1 MVPQTAITMDRWLLT
16 FFLGALLSL
25 FLPIVPEISYVIFLT
40 VLALTCLL
48 IKFSRQFVA
57 FILGCIWM
65 LFNGANY
72 NQALNNNSITSEQ
85 LYQKSV
91 IVTGEID
98 NLIVPNLSTTRI
110 NMNVDAVNHM
120 PLTKKIKVRLS
131 WQSAPKNLQQ
141 GQRWLLAVKL
151 KPAHGLS
158 NQGGF
163 SYQTW
168 LRQHQIVA
176 SGYVKKQQTQLISE
190 HISLRQRGF
199 DHIFNR
205 VKDKNDYPLYLALTF
220 GVRDSLTKDDWQ
232 ILALTGTQHLLAI
245 SGLHIGLIAG
255 ASYYLLFFLLRM
267 LPAQYFSSRW
277 QLLLSQ
283 HNLHYLAI
291 IFSVLCAFFYS
302 YLAGFSPPTTRAL
315 IMLGLFWL
323 SKSLRIKLSKTRL
336 VLLTLFFILLLQPMS
351 ILGAGFW
358 LSFYAVIIIFFMHW
372 AWQHIF
378 ERFARWQK
386 YLASLL
392 LIQLGLTVFILPV
405 AALLQNQLPSAAI
418 FANIFAVP
426 FMSLVV
432 LPLVFCSVVLALFS
446 DIDLVLELAMQALS
460 FLWQWL
466 SWFKNVEPSLIMV
479 SNHVIML
486 VMVIL
491 FCVVLVYL
499 SVNRKKASWAVA
511 LVFPLFVMAV
521 SDPFRLHFNSEQGEY
536 GKQWQ
541 VKVFD
546 VGQGL
551 AVLIQKNQQVILYDS
566 GASYPSGFVMAE
578 SVIAPYLKSQGI
590 NTIDKVIISHS
601 DNDHAGG
608 LAWLR
613 QHFIIKQVI
622 ANDANLAGDQSCLQG
637 ETFAWQGLQINQL
650 WPLKPNLGTE
660 NDDSC
665 VLTIS
670 DGVNQVLLT
679 GDISEKVE
687 QQLLASV
694 ENQLSAAILI
704 APHHGSNTSSS
715 RSFIKTVKPTY
726 AVFSAG
732 FMNQWQM
739 PTEKVVTR
747 YQELAIK
754 TLKTADSGMIS
765 FYLTADKIDVLEYK
779 KHQYAFWFAN

>member
-40 VLALTCLL
+40 VLALACSLL
-48 IKFSRQFVA
+48 KLSRQLVA

-91 IVTGEID
+91 ILTGEID
-98 NLIVPNLSTTRI
+98 NLIIPNLSTTRI
-110 NMNVDAVNHM
+110 NVNVEAVNHI
-120 PLTKKIKVRLS
+120 PLIKKIKVRLS

-141 GQRWLLAVKL
+141 GQRWQLAVKL
-151 KPAHGLS
+151 KPAHGLA

-168 LRQHQIVA
+168 LRQHQLVA
-176 SGYVKKQQTQLISE
+176 SGYVKKQQAQLISE
-190 HISLRQRGF
+190 HTSLRQRGF
-199 DHIFNR
+199 DHIFHR
-205 VKDKNDYPLYLALTF
+205 VKEKNGYPLYLALTF

-255 ASYYLLFFLLRM
+255 ASYYLLLFLLRV
-267 LPAQYFSSRW
+267 LPVQYLPSRG
-277 QLLLSQ
+277 QRLLNQ
-283 HNLHYLAI
+283 HNLHYLVI

-302 YLAGFSPPTTRAL
+302 YLAGFSAPTSRAL
-315 IMLGLFWL
+315 IMLSLFWL
-323 SKSLRIKLSKTRL
+323 SKCLRIKLSKTRL

-358 LSFYAVIIIFFMHW
+358 LSFYAVMIIFFIHW

-392 LIQLGLTVFILPV
+392 LIQFGLTLFILPV

-418 FANIFAVP
+418 LANILAVP

-432 LPLVFCSVVLALFS
+432 LPLVFCSAVLALFT
-446 DIDLVLELAMQALS
+446 DIDFVVELAMQTLS
-460 FLWQWL
+460 ILWQWL
-466 SWFKNVEPSLIMV
+466 SLFKSVEESLIVV
-479 SNHVIML
+479 SDQAIML
-486 VMVIL
+486 LMVTL
-491 FCVVLVYL
+491 FCVVFVYL
-499 SVNRKKASWAVA
+499 ATNRKKASWVVA
-511 LVFPLFVMAV
+511 LLVPIFLIAF
-521 SDPFRLHFNSEQGEY
+521 SEHFRSHFNNEQNDY
-536 GKQWQ
+536 VKQWQ
-541 VKVFD
+541 VKIFD

-551 AVLIQKNQQVILYDS
+551 AVIIQKNQRVILYDT

-608 LAWLR
+608 LTWLR

-622 ANDANLAGDQSCLQG
+622 ANDVNLAGDKPCLQG

-650 WPLKPNLGTE
+650 WPLEPKLGSE

-665 VLTIS
+665 VFTIS
-670 DGVNQVLLT
+670 DGVNQVLFT
-679 GDISEKVE
+679 GDISQKVE

-694 ENQLSAAILI
+694 GNQLSAAILI

-715 RSFIKTVKPTY
+715 SEFIKTVKPTY

-765 FYLTADKIDVLEYK
+765 FYLTANSIDVLEYK